1 MASWVKRLSVTGGTS
16 GAHAAAADAASAAD
30 RAVNCVCAAAVGDA
44 ATMPSHW
51 IYDAAKLSM
60 LHAAAPGTPE
70 FLSPPSCPFYSSA
83 QFPGHY
89 ALGQP
94 SPYGEEALALA
105 EHLEG
110 NGLELGDGEAFARSL
125 HLWVK
130 GYSGRKNG
138 CSKQFE
144 ANMDELSK
152 GGATARCFPAC
163 GANDSEA
170 NALWKVPLLAARYS
184 RAPDYLSKVAQAVR
198 AHQNTDGAEEFA
210 LSFAKMLRAALDGAK
225 LPVAVAAGRA
235 SAPPAV
241 AAALDKALK
250 GTIASAAQDGEPALR
265 DWLAGLG
272 KALGTPYATSCA
284 FPQSFIVA
292 VKVVMDAVTVHAE
305 RPDVDLLAYAVRR
318 NLMVGGDQCGR
329 VALVAGLVG
338 ACGHPI
344 PAGWAERTKG
354 LDRLAQLAAA
364 LQAKGAVVV
373 LPPEDGS
380 VRCYLTF
387 DAASGGTLSYT
398 WSVPVLPKALAFF
411 RPTKPVPAF
420 KLTQNA
426 GRNEIIRNLQ
436 GGTGEGMKR
445 YLSGWLQF
453 LKLARDFAGALT
465 VLSKDADVYYLDA
478 KFEIAKLPCFLAKN
492 TLECQAIAALPP
504 DNGALDICSA
514 TRELFLQTGSR
525 EGAAVGFY

>member
-1 MASWVKRLSVTGGTS
+1 MKRLSVTGGAS
-16 GAHAAAADAASAAD
+16 GAQAAAADAASAAG
-30 RAVNCVCAAAVGDA
+30 RAVNCVCSAAVGDA

-51 IYDAAKLSM
+51 IYDAGKLSA
-60 LHAAAPGTPE
+60 LHAASPGTPE
-70 FLSPPSCPFYSSA
+70 FFAQPSCPFYNST

-105 EHLEG
+105 DYVEG
-110 NGLELGDGEAFARSL
+110 NGLEFTDGEGFARSL
-125 HLWVK
+125 HRWVK
-130 GYSGRKNG
+130 SYSGRKNG

-144 ANMDELSK
+144 SNMDDLLGK
-152 GGATARCFPAC
+152 GGASAHCFPAC
-163 GANDSEA
+163 GANDAEA
-170 NALWKVPLLAARYS
+170 NSLWKVPLLAARYS
-184 RAPDYLSKVAQAVR
+184 RAPDYLSKVSQAVR
-198 AHQNTDGAEEFA
+198 VHQNTDGAEEFA

-250 GTIASAAQDGEPALR
+250 GTIASAAQDGEQGLR
-265 DWLAGLG
+265 DWVAALG

-284 FPQSFIVA
+284 YPQSFIVA
-292 VKVVMDAVTVHAE
+292 VKIVMDAVTVHSE
-305 RPDVDLLAYAVRR
+305 RPETDLMAYAVRR

-354 LDRLAQLAAA
+354 LDRLAKLAAA
-364 LQAKGAVVV
+364 LQAKGAAVV
-373 LPPEDGS
+373 LPPEDGT
-380 VRCYLTF
+380 VRCYLSF
-387 DAASGGTLSYT
+387 GAASGGTLTYT
-398 WSVPVLPKALAFF
+398 WSVAVNSKALAYF
-411 RPTKPVPAF
+411 RPTKTVPAF

-445 YLSGWLQF
+445 YMSGWLQF
-453 LKLARDFAGALT
+453 LKLARDLAGELT
-465 VLSKDADVYYLDA
+465 VLSKDADVYCLDA
-478 KFEIAKLPCFLAKN
+478 NFDISKLPCFLAKN
-492 TLECQAIAALPP
+492 TLECQAIAVLPP
-504 DNGALDICSA
+504 DSAGLDIVSA

-525 EGAAVGFY
+525 EGAAVGF